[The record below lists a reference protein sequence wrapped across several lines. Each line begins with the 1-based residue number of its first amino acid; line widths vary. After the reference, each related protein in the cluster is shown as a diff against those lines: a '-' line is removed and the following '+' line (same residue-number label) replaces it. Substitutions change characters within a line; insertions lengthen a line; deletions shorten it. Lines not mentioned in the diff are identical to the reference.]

1 MRSVT
6 DTDCDRNG
14 NSGCKRYA
22 YRDGN
27 GNGDGNSN
35 TDPHSN
41 TDAHTYSDS
50 KGYSDAET
58 AADAPPTPIARLQP
72 LNAGTREAIRE
83 FLQSG
88 ISLRRKFRTQCFGAR
103 QCPAAFLANADLKES

>member
-1 MRSVT
+1 LRRSVAY
-6 DTDCDRNG
+6 TDCDRNG

-22 YRDGN
+22 YGN
-27 GNGDGNSN
+27 GNSN
-35 TDPHSN
+35 RYAYTNSN

-58 AADAPPTPIARLQP
+58 AADAPPTPVARLQP